1 MRNRI
6 LNCCT
11 WPYSLAGQPLHKR
24 EEEGSGVMSIH
35 ELFQRLAVTRCV
47 QNRTCEDIAPGWSE
61 RMVGTV
67 PTYYWTRRSGT
78 WLVSSYVCWWRGA
91 IWLGCTPG
99 CSRYNSRTGMAPDL
113 SSSLLWRGWPAR
125 LVQHIHIDLL
135 LQECITLLIIITCI
149 IGIWWV
155 YEAVHRLPSQTRASA
170 SWGAICS
177 LTQSW
182 GSTWGS
188 QLEWEGLANSNQ
200 EPSEFNLVWPDSTP
214 AFHSIHRSCK
224 LLVITIPDVTFE

>member
-1 MRNRI
+1 MSPVDHVLCFSGCVCKQCHLPALIFYIALDEKQNI
-6 LNCCT
+6 KLL
-11 WPYSLAGQPLHKR
+11 WPYGLAGQPLHKR
-24 EEEGSGVMSIH
+24 EEEGSGVMPIH

-47 QNRTCEDIAPGWSE
+47 QNRTREDIAPGWSE

-125 LVQHIHIDLL
+125 LVQHIDLL
-135 LQECITLLIIITCI
+135 L
-149 IGIWWV
+149 
-155 YEAVHRLPSQTRASA
+155 
-170 SWGAICS
+170 S
-177 LTQSW
+177 LV
-182 GSTWGS
+182 
-188 QLEWEGLANSNQ
+188 L
-200 EPSEFNLVWPDSTP
+200 
-214 AFHSIHRSCK
+214 
-224 LLVITIPDVTFE
+224 